1 MKRTSGL
8 RMFLAACIP
17 GCGEMYLGYMKRGLS
32 LLLVTAGIFALA
44 VVLGIGAPAIF
55 LPVVWL
61 YAFFDSY
68 NLRRQL
74 EEGTARADDYLLG
87 FLDQDA
93 RNFSALWGK
102 RHGLV
107 GWVLV
112 IIGLYTLYSTVVYY
126 FGWFIPG
133 WLSSFLYRGV
143 PRLALVAVLL
153 GLGVWFIRGPR
164 PQPEQDFASFVPP
177 AEPTGES
184 WSADAA
190 AQPEPERAA
199 AGVESADDGEEA
211 Q

>member
-55 LPVVWL
+55 LPVGWR
-61 YAFFDSY
+61 YAVFDSY

-164 PQPEQDFASFVPP
+164 PRPEQDFASFVPP
-177 AEPTGES
+177 AEPVSG
-184 WSADAA
+184 ADAA
-190 AQPEPERAA
+190 APDGGAEP
-199 AGVESADDGEEA
+199 ADDGEEA

>member
-1 MKRTSGL
+1 MKRTSGF

-17 GCGEMYLGYMKRGLS
+17 GCGEMYQGYMKRGLS
-32 LLLVTAGIFALA
+32 LMLVTAGIFALA
-44 VVLGIGAPAIF
+44 VALGLGAPAIF

-74 EEGTARADDYLLG
+74 EEGTAPEDGYLLN

-93 RNFSALWGK
+93 QRFSVLWGK

-143 PRLALVAVLL
+143 PRLVLVAVLL
-153 GLGVWFIRGPR
+153 GLGIWFIRGPR
-164 PQPEQDFASFVPP
+164 PRPEQDFASFVPP
-177 AEPTGES
+177 AEPVSG
-184 WSADAA
+184 AGAA
-190 AQPEPERAA
+190 ASDGET
-199 AGVESADDGEEA
+199 ESAADDGEEA